1 MFGALRLVSIEQGYD
16 PRNFALIAFG
26 GAGPVHANAL
36 GKLLGSWP
44 VIIPPSPGVL
54 CAYGDAT
61 TQIRNEAAKT
71 LIARLDDLSPGEVVR
86 ELESLKDKAASFIEA
101 EGIDAAKRKTLYQVD
116 LRYSG
121 QGFEVP
127 VNVDMADLRSRGF
140 ASIKEA
146 FDSVHN
152 QLFTFTLDLPHELVN
167 LRAIVEEIE
176 QEVQTTELP
185 EGGEDAGA
193 ALSRTSDTFWYEGK
207 NYRANIYDR
216 LKLACGNKIQ
226 GPAIVAEM
234 DSTTVILPGYT
245 GIVDRFG
252 NILINPLKK

>member
-71 LIARLDDLSPGEVVR
+71 LIARLDVLTPEEVVR
-86 ELESLKDKAASFIEA
+86 ELETLRDKAAAFIEA

-127 VNVDMADLRSRGF
+127 VNVDLHDLRTRGF
-140 ASIKEA
+140 AALRDA
-146 FDSVHN
+146 FDAIHN

-176 QEVQTTELP
+176 GDVQTAELP
-185 EGGEDAGA
+185 EGGPDASA
-193 ALSRTSDTFWYEGK
+193 ALSGTSDTFWYEGK
-207 NYRANIYDR
+207 NHPARIYDR
-216 LKLACGNKIQ
+216 VRLTRGNRIE

-234 DSTTVILPGYT
+234 DATTVILPGYT
-245 GIVDRFG
+245 GTVDRFG
-252 NILINPLKK
+252 NLLIIPQTR